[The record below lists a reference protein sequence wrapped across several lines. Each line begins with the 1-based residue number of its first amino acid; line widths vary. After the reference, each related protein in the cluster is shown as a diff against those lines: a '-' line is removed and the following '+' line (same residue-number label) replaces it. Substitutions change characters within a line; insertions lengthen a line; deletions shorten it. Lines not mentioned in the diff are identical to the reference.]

1 MGGFYSD
8 GSEDCLK
15 QIAALYLN
23 LDLSK
28 VVIDDI
34 VPPTPGSADVVM
46 NEANGV
52 VHLMEG
58 MVKELAYAEINSQ
71 NVPEG

>member
-1 MGGFYSD
+1 
-8 GSEDCLK
+8 
-15 QIAALYLN
+15 
-23 LDLSK
+23 

-34 VPPTPGSADVVM
+34 VPPTPGSANAVM

-58 MVKELAYAEINSQ
+58 KVKELAYAEINSQ